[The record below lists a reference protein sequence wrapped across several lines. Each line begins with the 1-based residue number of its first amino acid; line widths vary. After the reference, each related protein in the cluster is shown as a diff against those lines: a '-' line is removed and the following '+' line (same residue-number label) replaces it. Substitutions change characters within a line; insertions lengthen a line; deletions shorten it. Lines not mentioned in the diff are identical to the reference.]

1 MTMARH
7 WQDVDVAS
15 VVLFNSIET
24 STAKSTVRFVAKV
37 DDVSSDGES
46 VTVSCPEHINN
57 KNTHDC
63 KVKAKIICLTKLA
76 EVHGILQPR
85 TLVEVVGLIDQ
96 HHDTESQSTNLICEC
111 LIIKSLIELNYD
123 LYKRSVTLLKPFM
136 E

>member
-7 WQDVDVAS
+7 WQDVEAAS
-15 VVLFNSIET
+15 VLLFDSIET
-24 STAKSTVRFVAKV
+24 STAKGTVRFVAKV
-37 DDVSSDGES
+37 DDVSSGGES
-46 VTVSCPEHINN
+46 VTVSCPEHID
-57 KNTHDC
+57 KKLHDC
-63 KVKAKIICLTKLA
+63 KVKAKIICSTKLA

-96 HHDTESQSTNLICEC
+96 HHDTESQSANLTCEC

>member
-7 WQDVDVAS
+7 WQDVEVAS
-15 VVLFNSIET
+15 VVLFDSIET
-24 STAKSTVRFVAKV
+24 STAKGTIRFVAKV

-46 VTVSCPEHINN
+46 VTVSCPEHIA
-57 KNTHDC
+57 KKVHDC
-63 KVKAKIICLTKLA
+63 KVKAKIICSTKLA

-111 LIIKSLIELNYD
+111 LIIKSLLELNYD